1 MKLWFSSDHTDL
13 LENGT
18 EWSTGLPKVR
28 VLLGMYVRGRQTHAQ
43 GVMTLKGHRIY
54 FRLGVK

>member
-13 LENGT
+13 LGNGT

-28 VLLGMYVRGRQTHAQ
+28 VLLGMYVRGRRAHAQ
-43 GVMTLKGHRIY
+43 GVMTLTEHRIC